1 MAKTVGDLLIKLGV
15 DGLDG
20 VTALKSAL
28 RTLGQASNASDK
40 QLEGLRKEIV
50 QVAKASN
57 VSQQAI
63 RGQIDAFKG
72 LKAQASIG
80 STVYKRLGKDIDTLT
95 QSLDRLSRKED
106 EVAKKP
112 ATTKQLAAQFTSAVP
127 EKTTR
132 QLQAQ
137 QEMLQKS
144 AVSSVE
150 YTQRLVRLN
159 AVTQEFT
166 RSQQRQA
173 VIAGN
178 VVAMNKA
185 AAAQAVSSSK
195 INIEN
200 THTTAALKQ
209 KIAELVQDLDNI
221 DVGSKEYITTS
232 NRLKD
237 AQEELNIVLG
247 ISSKA
252 FDELSRA
259 QERAERRAKKL
270 ADIQQYYGTS
280 RTGEGQA
287 AQRAGGFRDP
297 ATGAMIARGTRAGR
311 VSLAQQPMREISG
324 LYRSIG
330 DIGMSGISADIDRMG
345 KSYQEVTRDI
355 KNATLA
361 SNGSVNSLQAQ
372 RASWAQL
379 RAGLSPTSKAYQD
392 VGREIEK
399 VDRRLEKLNRRRR
412 RPTIGGAASALGGIA
427 AGGVFGGPEGA
438 IGGAIGGAFG
448 GVAGVAAGAAL
459 GAQVKMMREAL
470 GATSDYA
477 AELQKLKI
485 ALEGAT
491 KVDDNAALSKANFEQ
506 ATRAAAEAT
515 RNLNVPQDVAIRG
528 MTKLTAAVVGAKG
541 NVTDAEIVFRNIT
554 AAIKAT
560 GGGAQ
565 DVESAITAMV
575 QTFSKGK
582 VSAEELSGQLGE
594 RLPGAVTQ
602 FAEANNMTLPELQ
615 KAFKAGTV
623 GLNELMTFIVSLG
636 PEYAETAKKIAESSA
651 DAGARATVAFNEVR
665 IAVGESLQPIG
676 AQLQIAFAEFVTDIL
691 PALVEAAKAAAAAI
705 KGLLDFAAILVA
717 NFEELASTAL
727 VLGSAIGT
735 AGLVKASMAAG
746 SAMNVL
752 KLALF
757 DVKLAVAGL
766 GKALLF
772 LTANPIVLLVAG
784 VTAAGVALYRAATAN
799 DRFIKSID
807 DGNTTLEEAKEKTED
822 VYDKIGDLQER
833 LDKTSNKRLIQSL
846 RRQMRSLYDDVN
858 DLNEAIERA
867 IYRDFGGGEG
877 FVGPV
882 IPGMLAT
889 DELPKPGRTK
899 NFDNP
904 DSEGGGTGGGRE
916 LMSEVEL
923 QLRRQMREAIEAENL
938 VKQSLVQLELD
949 LLAAA
954 LEVEDVNRRTNLQ
967 EQAQADHVQR
977 MNEIAEKGNEI
988 FKEQEKLREEAT
1000 IQVREAMIAASGLS
1014 EEEMKRLEITRQ
1026 LAAFAAKFKDVLT
1039 DEEMIDFLQK
1049 LRDAL
1054 VALQNKTNDTG
1065 ESFDSVFREK
1075 LDDMINVAPKLANV
1089 AANAIGQISDGL
1101 VEMIA
1106 TGEANFKQMAASI
1119 LKEIAKILMQA
1130 AIAKTIKL
1138 FLSADG
1144 NVVQGGRIK
1153 PYAKGGVVAEPTMFP
1168 MAGGDIGLMG
1178 EAGPEAIMP
1187 LKRGANG
1194 KLGVEVAGRSN
1205 ALEAMNR
1212 YSGRNNRGGSTG
1224 SDALRDEAVAA
1235 VESAPQPI
1243 DVRYTVERINSV
1255 DYVTA
1260 DQFQAGMRQA
1270 ADQGAKQGE
1279 QKTLKRLQMSNST
1292 RKRLGM

>member
-137 QEMLQKS
+137 QEMLQKA

-173 VIAGN
+173 VVAGN
-178 VVAMNKA
+178 IVAMSKA
-185 AAAQAVSSSK
+185 QAAQTLQSSK
-195 INIEN
+195 VNIEN

-209 KIAELVQDLDNI
+209 KIAELAQDLEHI
-221 DVGSKEYITTS
+221 DVGSKDYITTS
-232 NRLKD
+232 NRLKE
-237 AQEELNIVLG
+237 AQQELNQVLG
-247 ISSKA
+247 ISSAA

-259 QERAERRAKKL
+259 QERSERRAKKL

-280 RTGEGQA
+280 KTGEGQA

-297 ATGAMIARGTRAGR
+297 ETGAMIARGTRAGR
-311 VSLAQQPMREISG
+311 VSLAQQPVREISG

-330 DIGMSGISADIDRMG
+330 DIGMAGISADIDRMG

-355 KNATLA
+355 QNATFA

-379 RAGLSPTSKAYQD
+379 QAGLSPASKAYRD
-392 VGREIEK
+392 VGREIDK
-399 VDRRLEKLNRRRR
+399 VDRRLQKLNRRRK
-412 RPTIGGAASALGGIA
+412 PTFGGAASALGGIA

-438 IGGAIGGAFG
+438 LGAAVGGAFG
-448 GVAGVAAGAAL
+448 GIQGVAAGAAL
-459 GAQVKMMREAL
+459 GAQVKMLREAL

-477 AELQKLKI
+477 AELQKLRI
-485 ALEGAT
+485 ALKGAT
-491 KVDDNAALSKANFEQ
+491 KVEGNAALSKANFEQ

-528 MTKLTAAVVGAKG
+528 MTKLTAAVIGAKG
-541 NVTDAEIVFRNIT
+541 NVTDAEIVFRNVT

-602 FAEANNMTLPELQ
+602 FAEANKMTLPELQ

-636 PEYAETAKKIAESSA
+636 PEYAETAEKIAESSA
-651 DAGARATVAFNEVR
+651 DAGARAQVAFNEVR
-665 IAVGESLQPIG
+665 IAVGEALQPIG

-691 PALVEAAKAAAAAI
+691 PALVSASQAASVAI
-705 KGLLDFAAILVA
+705 NKLLDVAGFLIA
-717 NFEELASTAL
+717 NFDKLASAAL

-735 AGLVKASMAAG
+735 AGLVKAAITAG
-746 SAMNVL
+746 GAMNVL

-757 DVKLAVAGL
+757 DVRLAVAGL
-766 GKALLF
+766 GKALAF
-772 LTANPIVLLVAG
+772 LAANPIVLLVAG

-799 DRFIKSID
+799 DRFVKSID
-807 DGNTTLEEAKEKTED
+807 DGNVTLDEAKEKTED

-833 LDKTSNKRLIQSL
+833 LDKTSNKRMIQSL
-846 RRQMRSLYDDVN
+846 RRQMRNLYDDAA
-858 DLNEAIERA
+858 DLEAAMERA
-867 IYRDFGGGEG
+867 LFRDFGAPKGTVTV
-877 FVGPV
+877 FA
-882 IPGMLAT
+882 PGMSYA
-889 DELPKPGRTK
+889 DELPRPKRTK
-899 NFDNP
+899 FDEL
-904 DSEGGGTGGGRE
+904 EGDGDGKGKTPMGEIE
-916 LMSEVEL
+916 LA
-923 QLRRQMREAIEAENL
+923 LRRQMRDAIAAENETL
-938 VKQSLVQLELD
+938 QAHLQLALD
-949 LLAAA
+949 ILAA
-954 LEVEDVNRRTNLQ
+954 EEETEDKLKRTNMI
-967 EQAQADHVQR
+967 EQAKADFKLTQK
-977 MNEIAEKGNEI
+977 EIAEDINKELEEQGKLLQQAGRELADARHAVTLMSQEERQRIEI
-988 FKEQEKLREEAT
+988 NRKIAEFIEKYAGVLSSEELHTAMAQFRADLEKANSAAFKFQQGLRE
-1000 IQVREAMIAASGLS
+1000 VFDEAMNVAEAVGEVGVNAVKDLGDAFADFVTTGKANFRDFANSVISDLARIFAKKALFQGLS
-1014 EEEMKRLEITRQ
+1014 LIPGVGSFLGLTGGGSSAGFSKTGFYDPITGKGAAGPNFGFANG
-1026 LAAFAAKFKDVLT
+1026 AAFAK
-1039 DEEMIDFLQK
+1039 
-1049 LRDAL
+1049 
-1054 VALQNKTNDTG
+1054 NKI
-1065 ESFDSVFREK
+1065 V
-1075 LDDMINVAPKLANV
+1075 
-1089 AANAIGQISDGL
+1089 
-1101 VEMIA
+1101 
-1106 TGEANFKQMAASI
+1106 
-1119 LKEIAKILMQA
+1119 
-1130 AIAKTIKL
+1130 
-1138 FLSADG
+1138 
-1144 NVVQGGRIK
+1144 
-1153 PYAKGGVVAEPTMFP
+1153 PYAMGGIVNKPTLFQY
-1168 MAGGDIGLMG
+1168 ANGGSGRFGLMG
-1178 EAGPEAIMP
+1178 EAGAEAILP
-1187 LKRGANG
+1187 LRRGTNG
-1194 KLGVEVAGRSN
+1194 KLGVEAS
-1205 ALEAMNR
+1205 
-1212 YSGRNNRGGSTG
+1212 GGSMGNITVNVDASG
-1224 SDALRDEAVAA
+1224 SSVEGDQSQANQLGKAIGIAVQREL
-1235 VESAPQPI
+1235 V
-1243 DVRYTVERINSV
+1243 
-1255 DYVTA
+1255 
-1260 DQFQAGMRQA
+1260 
-1270 ADQGAKQGE
+1270 KQ
-1279 QKTLKRLQMSNST
+1279 KRPGGLLAS
-1292 RKRLGM
+1292 